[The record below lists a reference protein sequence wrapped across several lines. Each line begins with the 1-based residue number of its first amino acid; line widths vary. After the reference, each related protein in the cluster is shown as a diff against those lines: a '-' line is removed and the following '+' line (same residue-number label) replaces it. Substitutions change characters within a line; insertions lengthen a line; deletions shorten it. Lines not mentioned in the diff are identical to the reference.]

1 MKYYE
6 VDLFPVVYDKHQIVE
21 PVAVVMLKSITQV
34 AKFVDTINMEY
45 LIPQI
50 WSPNNKEIDTN
61 QLLKIWRS

>member
-6 VDLFPVVYDKHQIVE
+6 VDLFPVVYDKQKIVE

-34 AKFVDTINMEY
+34 AKFVDTVDMEY

-50 WSPNNKEIDTN
+50 WSPNNREIDTD